1 MLEAGSLGVVSRTQ
15 ILTMNMQTVKVRL
28 ADMSFSKTCGPSV
41 RDELQLKKLVKM
53 NTKSNG
59 RVQWS
64 VIQKQFFPKDRW
76 GATTVSALRKLHKR
90 RTKRN
95 RYGRRH
101 QHSFEQD
108 EYENEA
114 GYEYCE
120 DNYGDEEVLLL
131 SEDDFSDDAIDISP
145 RFDGFDI
152 VLGSDVIDYYDK
164 EQMMLTYMLDDLVK
178 GI

>member
-1 MLEAGSLGVVSRTQ
+1 MLEAGSLEVVSRTQ
-15 ILTMNMQTVKVRL
+15 ILTMKMQTVKVRL
-28 ADMSFSKTCGPSV
+28 ADMSFSKTSGPSV
-41 RDELQLKKLVKM
+41 RDELQLKKLVEN

-59 RVQWS
+59 QVQWS

-76 GATTVSALRKLHKR
+76 GATTASALRNLHKR

-101 QHSFEQD
+101 QHSFEQ
-108 EYENEA
+108 EENEA

-120 DNYGDEEVLLL
+120 DNYEDEEVLLL
-131 SEDDFSDDAIDISP
+131 SEDDFSDDAIDVSP
-145 RFDGFDI
+145 HFDGFDI